1 MTTTNSAHYALV
13 RSFLVSIIAIEGLA
27 TLPARK
33 VAMGALCAKYQFPFD
48 IKGEFGVQV
57 SMLKN
62 HLRWVLQTRNI
73 PRPIVGMREVRA
85 LQVIPVQG
93 TPFRKLEVQRQAR
106 NAAGLFD
113 KAEELCDE
121 ACKLDD
127 GPVKEAMFEKASK
140 ARHLASQLQ
149 RRIGVMLRE
158 ERFVK
163 RANYLDA
170 QISHLTGEMPAII
183 D

>member
-13 RSFLVSIIAIEGLA
+13 RSFLVAIISVEGLP

-48 IKGEFGVQV
+48 VKGEYGNQV
-57 SMLKN
+57 AMIKN

-113 KAEELCDE
+113 KAEELCEE
-121 ACKLDD
+121 ACKLQD
-127 GPVKEAMFEKASK
+127 GPTKEAMFEKASK
-140 ARHLASQLQ
+140 ARLLASQLQ

-158 ERFVK
+158 ERYVP
-163 RANYLDA
+163 RASYHVA
-170 QISHLTGEMPAII
+170 QVTHLTGEMPAII